1 MDSPRLRYLL
11 SKAYFPAAFLIA
23 IVLAILDLTMAPAHG
38 QVRTVTVTVYLTVV
52 HTVPIY
58 VPVTA
63 YVTVAS
69 VATSFV
75 TLTNTAV
82 SLGTVTIWNTVSF
95 WSTVTTTSFSIPTYV
110 PEGETLAN
118 VRPLLAA
125 AGGIAVGFASSI
137 AAARMKYRRLRLDG
151 RLVARLD
158 ESLVE
163 AAHLAAELKGI
174 GEKIKGSPLA
184 DLAGRQVDALISGDS
199 TQLWDLIKEMESSLD
214 KVRDK
219 RDEAQ
224 KAIQNFDQKANQL
237 YNLLSSALRAT
248 DGLKEKEA
256 RDLL

>member
-95 WSTVTTTSFSIPTYV
+95 WSTVTTTSLSIPTYV

-137 AAARMKYRRLRLDG
+137 AATRMKYRRLVPRLDG
-151 RLVARLD
+151 RLIARLD

-163 AAHLAAELKGI
+163 AAHLAAELEGI
-174 GEKIKGSPLA
+174 GERLKGPLA
-184 DLAGRQVDALISGDS
+184 DSATERSMWKRLHP
-199 TQLWDLIKEMESSLD
+199 ELD
-214 KVRDK
+214 F
-219 RDEAQ
+219 EFE
-224 KAIQNFDQKANQL
+224 NFDQKANQL
-237 YNLLSSALRAT
+237 FNILSTVLRIM
-248 DGLKEKEA
+248 KEMQQGVV
-256 RDLL
+256 RNFP